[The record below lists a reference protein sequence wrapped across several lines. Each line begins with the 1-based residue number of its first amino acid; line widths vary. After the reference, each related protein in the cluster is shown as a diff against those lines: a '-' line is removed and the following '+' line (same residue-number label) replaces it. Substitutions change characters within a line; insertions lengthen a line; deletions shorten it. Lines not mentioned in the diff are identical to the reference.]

1 MLRKGRERG
10 EIKETGIMPGT
21 GQGSS
26 SPQQDRELRWELHF
40 YVLEDKKMW
49 HSHSYLGTNTS

>member
-1 MLRKGRERG
+1 
-10 EIKETGIMPGT
+10 MPGT

-26 SPQQDRELRWELHF
+26 SPQQDRELRWELHI

-49 HSHSYLGTNTS
+49 QTHKIPWNEH